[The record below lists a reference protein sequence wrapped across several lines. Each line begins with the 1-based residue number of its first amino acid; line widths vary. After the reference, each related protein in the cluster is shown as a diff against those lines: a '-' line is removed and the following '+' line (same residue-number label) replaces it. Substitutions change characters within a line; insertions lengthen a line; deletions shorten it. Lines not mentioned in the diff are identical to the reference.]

1 MTDMLKAA
9 LNYTTDH
16 TPVFPVNFA
25 DKHPLCPHGL
35 KDATLDEGQIRT
47 WWRIYPCAMIGIPT
61 GPRSGVWVLD
71 VDLDDS
77 RGIDGRETMARL
89 ESEHGSLPLTLCSIT
104 PRGGQH
110 RVFRWTGI
118 NIRSSTAKIGP
129 GIDVRG
135 DGGYFVAPP
144 SVRVDGMS
152 YRWEDASVAIV
163 EAPAWLSELA
173 LAASSNGAT
182 RRVILD
188 LNTPDGTPR
197 KSSSARDH
205 VWARAALQRECDA
218 LNTNAALNVAAFN
231 LGQIIAGGELT
242 EQEVIEALIAGA
254 EACGLI
260 VEYGEP
266 SVIATIN
273 SGLKAGIK
281 YPRQRPR

>member
-1 MTDMLKAA
+1 MTNMLDAA
-9 LNYTTDH
+9 LRYTFTN
-16 TPVFPVNFA
+16 TPVFPVNFV

-35 KDATLDEGQIRT
+35 KDATIDENQIRA
-47 WWRIYPCAMIGIPT
+47 WWRIFSHAMIGIPT

-71 VDLDDS
+71 VDVDPKK
-77 RGIDGRETMARL
+77 GINGRETMARL

-104 PRGGQH
+104 PRGGRH
-110 RVFRWTGI
+110 YVFRWNGI

-144 SVRVDGMS
+144 SVRSDGTP
-152 YRWEDASVAIV
+152 YRWQQANAVIV
-163 EAPAWLSELA
+163 EAPTWLSELV

-182 RRVILD
+182 RRTILD
-188 LNTPDGTPR
+188 LSTPDGTPQP
-197 KSSSARDH
+197 SSARDR
-205 VWARAALQRECDA
+205 VWARAALRRECDT
-218 LNTNAALNVAAFN
+218 LNTNAALNAAAFN
-231 LGQIIAGGELT
+231 LGQIVAGGELT
-242 EQEVIEALIAGA
+242 KQEVIAALVAGA

-266 SVIATIN
+266 SVIKTIN
-273 SGLKAGIK
+273 SGLHAGMK